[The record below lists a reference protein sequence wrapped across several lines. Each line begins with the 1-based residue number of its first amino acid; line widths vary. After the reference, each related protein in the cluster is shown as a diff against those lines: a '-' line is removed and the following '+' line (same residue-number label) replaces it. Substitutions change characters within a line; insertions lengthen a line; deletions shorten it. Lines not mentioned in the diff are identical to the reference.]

1 MKKKILYILGCTGM
15 LGSDLLKIFSKKNE
29 FLIYASYREKKLL
42 KILKKKE
49 LNCSYF
55 KLDISNKNDIS
66 NFKKNLKKN
75 SLIINCIGLIKPYIN
90 EGLLANTQ
98 NAIQINTIF
107 PHTLNNFSKKK
118 NCKVYQI
125 ATDCVFSGKVGDYLE
140 RDFHD
145 AEDVYGKTKSL
156 GEIKDKNFYNIRTS
170 IIGEENYNKKSL
182 VEWFK
187 SSAVNSE
194 LNGFRNHKWNGL
206 TTKVFSELLY
216 SIIKCKIDKNLIHLI
231 PKNQINKYQL
241 LKILQKKFKRR
252 DIIINSIFVKNKINR
267 TLSTDYKNMIDKIW
281 KHSIYKKKLSIENMI
296 LKYL

>member
-1 MKKKILYILGCTGM
+1 M
-15 LGSDLLKIFSKKNE
+15 
-29 FLIYASYREKKLL
+29 
-42 KILKKKE
+42 
-49 LNCSYF
+49 
-55 KLDISNKNDIS
+55 
-66 NFKKNLKKN
+66 
-75 SLIINCIGLIKPYIN
+75 
-90 EGLLANTQ
+90 
-98 NAIQINTIF
+98 
-107 PHTLNNFSKKK
+107 
-118 NCKVYQI
+118 
-125 ATDCVFSGKVGDYLE
+125 GDYLE

-206 TTKVFSELLY
+206 TTKVFSELLF

-241 LKILQKKFKRR
+241 LKILQKKFRR
-252 DIIINSIFVKNKINR
+252 NDIIINSIFVKNKINR
-267 TLSTDYKNMIDKIW
+267 TLSTDYKNIIDKIW